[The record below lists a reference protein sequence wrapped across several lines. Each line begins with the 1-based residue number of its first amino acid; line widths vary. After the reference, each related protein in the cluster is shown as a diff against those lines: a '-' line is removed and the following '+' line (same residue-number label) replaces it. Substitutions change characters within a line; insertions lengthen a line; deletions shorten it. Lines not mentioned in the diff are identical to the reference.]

1 MMNGA
6 KRLIA
11 ILCVTAVLVYM
22 GTLFSDKAA
31 LQEHTIRLHVVG
43 ASDSV
48 EDQQVKLQV
57 KDAVVAFVEE
67 NLINARTAEEA
78 KTLIAQLLPKI
89 RQVANQAL
97 ADLGETCEALVS
109 FLPEEFPTRDYAS
122 FRLPAGVY
130 QALRITIGEGQ
141 GQNWWCVVFPSLCIP
156 AGEFRDTAVGA
167 GFSQPLAETLAGEE
181 TYQVRFFL
189 LELLGKVENLFHR
202 G

>member
-1 MMNGA
+1 MKSA

-11 ILCVTAVLVYM
+11 LLSFIAILVYM
-22 GTLFSDKAA
+22 GTLLSDKAA
-31 LQEHTIRLHVVG
+31 VREQTIRLHVVG
-43 ASDSV
+43 ASDSA

-57 KDAVVAFVEE
+57 RDAVVVFVEE
-67 NLINARTAEEA
+67 NLVNARTVEEA
-78 KTLIAQLLPKI
+78 RTLIEQLLPQI
-89 RQVANQAL
+89 RQVANQTL
-97 ADLGETCEALVS
+97 TELGEGCEAAVS
-109 FLPEEFPTRDYAS
+109 FLREEFPTRDYES

-181 TYQVRFFL
+181 TYRVRFFL
-189 LELLGKVENLFHR
+189 LELLGKVENFFHR